1 MSVTKG
7 TCKLTCCPELP
18 FPDCPLGDTGEQIR
32 EHKLACS
39 VINFH
44 GTEDAVFD
52 EYNLALLKR
61 FTDEISIGNRNEIL
75 MEMGWIYPPDQ
86 RPGQAAVNRNGS
98 LSGLLIA
105 RYGTDEP
112 AFDNRDWELLK
123 EWNDRGMPLGQH
135 VRR

>member
-7 TCKLTCCPELP
+7 TW
-18 FPDCPLGDTGEQIR
+18 DTGEQIR

-39 VINFH
+39 VINLH
-44 GTEDAVFD
+44 GTEDCVFD
-52 EYNLALLKR
+52 QTNLDLLKR
-61 FTDEISIGNRNEIL
+61 FTDDISIGNRNEIL
-75 MEMGWIYPPDQ
+75 MEMGWTDPPGS
-86 RPGQAAVNRNGS
+86 RPGESAVNKNRS

-112 AFDNRDWELLK
+112 ALDERDWQLLK
-123 EWNDRGMPLGQH
+123 EWNDQGMPRGQH